1 MSPLREE
8 EGFTLVE
15 LLVVILIGS
24 VVMLALFGLV
34 DMALPA
40 SRRINDRVETDSIG
54 RNVMDRVA
62 RELRTAS
69 CARTGKTAAGAAIYQ
84 APIGDAAE
92 LSTGTKVTFY
102 ATIVGASGD
111 TTPYAPERRQFELV
125 GGQLI
130 ERRWTAS
137 GTDGSFTWPAAN
149 KLPDEVVADNVA
161 QAGAVPVFTYYTE
174 DASGNLT
181 QVVTPAAADLP
192 HIVQVAVRFR
202 ILPKAGPTP
211 GTDTSTTLSDQA
223 TVRVPVNPA
232 QPNLGPACEL

>member
-1 MSPLREE
+1 MPVSAVRDE

-40 SRRINDRVETDSIG
+40 SRRINDRVETDSTG
-54 RNVMDRVA
+54 RNAMDRVV

-69 CARTGKTAAGAAIYQ
+69 CARTGKTAAGAPIYQ

-102 ATIVGASGD
+102 ATLVGSD
-111 TTPYAPERRQFELV
+111 TAAYAPERRQFEIVGSQLV
-125 GGQLI
+125 

-137 GTDGSFTWPAAN
+137 GTDGSFTWPAGN
-149 KLPDEVVADNVA
+149 RQSDQVLADNVV
-161 QAGAVPVFTYYTE
+161 QAGAVPVFTYYVD
-174 DASGNLT
+174 DASGNLL
-181 QVVTPAAADLP
+181 QVVTPTATDLP
-192 HIVQVAVRFR
+192 HIVQVDVRFKV
-202 ILPKAGPTP
+202 LPKSGPTP
-211 GTDTSTTLSDQA
+211 GTDTSTTFSDEA
-223 TVRVPVNPA
+223 TVRVPVDPA
-232 QPNLGPACEL
+232 RPNLGPACAL

>member
-1 MSPLREE
+1 MSAVRTED
-8 EGFTLVE
+8 GFTLVE

-24 VVMLALFGLV
+24 IVMLALFGLV

-54 RNVMDRVA
+54 RNVMDRVV

-102 ATIVGASGD
+102 ATIVGINGD
-111 TTPYAPERRQFELV
+111 AAAYAPERRQFELV
-125 GGQLI
+125 GNQLI

-149 KLPDEVVADNVA
+149 HLTDQVVADNVF
-161 QAGAVPVFTYYTE
+161 QAGAVPVFTYYAE

-181 QVVTPAAADLP
+181 QVVTPTAADLP
-192 HIVQVAVRFR
+192 HIVQVDVRFKV
-202 ILPKAGPTP
+202 LPKTGATP
-211 GTDTSTTLSDQA
+211 GTDTSTTFSDEA
-223 TVRVPVNPA
+223 TVRVPVDPA
-232 QPNLGPACEL
+232 HPDLGPACAL